1 MTTRAIQAY
10 HELLTDEM
18 AAESF
23 GLLQEMMQARHLAF
37 GERLICN
44 VLRPHFLRPAD
55 YRYLQHACETL
66 LGAFQRLFELI
77 LERPA
82 LRAEVGLTALEEAAF
97 AIEPGYRVANP
108 TGRLDSF
115 LSPNPQGEP
124 TLHFV
129 EYNAETPAGAG
140 YEDLLGQ
147 SFLELPV
154 MQRFQRQY
162 QLTMIPLRGQVLDT
176 LLTMHQRANRHTPPT
191 IAIVDWD
198 EVPTYSEFE
207 IFNEY
212 FHKQG
217 VDSFITSPER
227 MDYHNQ
233 TLYSDGKAVHIVY
246 KRVLCHEFLARY
258 GLDHPLIEALRD
270 GRVTLVNPFRCKP
283 LHKKMS
289 FALLSDE
296 QYAEF
301 YTPQQREA
309 IRRHIPW
316 TRKVA
321 DSHTL
326 LDGRKIDLL
335 PYIAEHRQELVLKP
349 NDEYGGKGVVIGWET
364 THDEWVAALKKAIH
378 EPSIVQRKVKIAYEQ
393 FPAYID
399 NRLTISE
406 RLVDLDPY
414 VFNGHLC
421 HGLLTRL
428 SGSTLL
434 NVTAGS
440 GSIAPTFLIEEKQ

>member
-1 MTTRAIQAY
+1 MTTQAIQAY
-10 HELLTDEM
+10 HDLLTDEV

-23 GLLQEMMQARHLAF
+23 GLLEEMMQQRHLAF
-37 GERLICN
+37 GTRLICD
-44 VLRPHFLRPAD
+44 VLRPHFLTPSH
-55 YRYLQHACETL
+55 YTYLQKACETL
-66 LGAFQRLFELI
+66 LGALQRLFDII

-82 LRAEVGLTALEEAAF
+82 LRAETGLTALEEAAF
-97 AIEPGYRVANP
+97 AIEPGYRIASP
-108 TGRLDSF
+108 TGRFDSF
-115 LSPNPQGEP
+115 LSPEPHGDP

-147 SFLELPV
+147 AFFELPI
-154 MQRFQRQY
+154 MQQFQREY
-162 QLTMIPLRGQVLDT
+162 QVSMIPLRRQVLDT
-176 LLTMHQRANRHTPPT
+176 LLTMHQRANRHTPAT

-198 EVPTYSEFE
+198 DVPTYNEFE
-207 IFNEY
+207 IFNDY
-212 FHKQG
+212 FNQQG
-217 VDSFITSPER
+217 INSFITSPER
-227 MDYHNQ
+227 MDYHHQ
-233 TLYSDGKAVHIVY
+233 TLYGDGQPIHIIY
-246 KRVLCHEFLARY
+246 KRILCHEFLARY
-258 GLDHPLIEALRD
+258 GLDHPLIDALRD
-270 GRVTLVNPFRCKP
+270 GHVTMVNPFRCKP

-296 QYAEF
+296 QYAHF
-301 YTPQQREA
+301 YTPQQRQA
-309 IRRHIPW
+309 IKRHIPW
-316 TRKVA
+316 TRKLT
-321 DSHTL
+321 DCSTR
-326 LDGRKIDLL
+326 LDGQKIDLL
-335 PYIAEHRQELVLKP
+335 PYIIEHRHEFVLKP

-364 THDEWVAALKKAIH
+364 THDEWVAAVKHALN

-399 NRLTISE
+399 NHLTISE

-434 NVTAGS
+434 NVTAGT
-440 GSIAPTFLIEEKQ
+440 GSIAPSFIIERK